1 MWASSNKVAIAGIG
15 YSPVTRRSETPLL
28 ALAAQAVDAACADA
42 GLTRKAIDA
51 LVTSP
56 GMPRYGGVKGTVEG
70 IDVVNPW
77 FLGEHM
83 GIAGQVLYTG
93 STNGMVTQG
102 FIDAALAVASGAC
115 SHAVVYRALHVPPG
129 SYVNYESKY
138 AADQFQY
145 FAPYGFSGP
154 PAWAATVMR
163 RYFEMFGYSR
173 GDMAR
178 YIADNRANCQL
189 NPNGFWRGKPITG
202 QDYLDARMIA
212 DPMSI
217 LDCDIPVDGCAALL
231 LTSTERARDLR
242 RKPALLSGFSHGTHS
257 PPWSVPMTLE
267 DIWTGCE
274 QVAARLW
281 DATGMGPADFDNA
294 HLYDG
299 FSPFVYLWLE
309 GLGIVPKG
317 EGLAFLRD
325 GHGALGGR
333 LPINT
338 GGGALGEGRLHGMT
352 QLAEAAAQVTDR
364 AGARQVPGASRAI
377 ATISNGL
384 TKATGFVICRDEG
397 QAL

>member
-1 MWASSNKVAIAGIG
+1 MWALSNKVAVAGIG
-15 YSPVTRRSETPLL
+15 YSTLTRRSERPLL
-28 ALAAQAVDAACADA
+28 ALAADAIDAACADA
-42 GLTRKAIDA
+42 GLTRQAVDA

-77 FLGEHM
+77 FLGEHL
-83 GIAGQVLYTG
+83 GLADRILYTG

-102 FIDAALAVASGAC
+102 FIDAVLAVASGAC
-115 SHAVVYRALHVPPG
+115 THAVVYRALHVPPG

-173 GDMAR
+173 ADMAR

-189 NPNGFWRGKPITG
+189 NPNGYWRGKPLNEE
-202 QDYLDARMIA
+202 DYLNARMIA

-231 LTSTERARDLR
+231 LTSTERARDL
-242 RKPALLSGFSHGTHS
+242 KQVPALITGFAAGTVS
-257 PPWSVPMTLE
+257 PPFSVPMTLE
-267 DIWTGCE
+267 DLWAGCE

-281 DATGMGPADFDNA
+281 ASSGMGPHDFDNA
-294 HLYDG
+294 QLYDG
-299 FSPFVYLWLE
+299 FSPFVWLWLE

-317 EGLAFLRD
+317 EGLAFLRG
-325 GHGALGGR
+325 GHGSLTGK

-352 QLAEAAAQVTDR
+352 QLGEAVAQVTGR
-364 AGARQVPGASRAI
+364 AGERQVPGARRAI
-377 ATISNGL
+377 ATISNGS
-384 TKATGFVICRDEG
+384 TKSTAFAICRDEG
-397 QAL
+397 Q

>member
-1 MWASSNKVAIAGIG
+1 MWAFSDKVAVAGIG
-15 YSPVTRRSETPLL
+15 YSTLTRRSEKPLL
-28 ALAAQAVDAACADA
+28 ALAADAVDAALADA
-42 GLTRKAIDA
+42 GLTRKALDA

-56 GMPRYGGVKGTVEG
+56 GMPRYGGVKGTAEG

-77 FLGEHM
+77 FLGEHL
-83 GIAGQVLYTG
+83 GVANQIVYTG

-102 FIDAALAVASGAC
+102 FIDAVMAIASGTC
-115 SHAVVYRALHVPPG
+115 THAIVYRALHVPPG

-163 RYFEMFGYSR
+163 RYFELYGYSR
-173 GDMAR
+173 EDMAR

-189 NPNGFWRGKPITG
+189 NPNGYWRGKPLTRD
-202 QDYLDARMIA
+202 DYLNARMIA

-231 LTSTERARDLR
+231 LTSTERARDLQR
-242 RKPALLSGFSHGTHS
+242 VPALVTGFAAGTIS
-257 PPWSVPMTLE
+257 PPFSVPMTLE
-267 DIWTGCE
+267 DLWAGCE
-274 QVAARLW
+274 QVAERLW
-281 DATGMGPADFDNA
+281 TSSGLGPQDFDNA
-294 HLYDG
+294 QLYDG
-299 FSPFVYLWLE
+299 FSPFVFLWLE

-325 GHGALGGR
+325 GHGSLTGK

-352 QLAEAAAQVTDR
+352 QLGEAVAQVTGR
-364 AGARQVPGASRAI
+364 AGERQVPGARQAI
-377 ATISNGL
+377 ATISNGS
-384 TKATGFVICRDEG
+384 TKSTAFAITRDG
-397 QAL
+397 

>member
-1 MWASSNKVAIAGIG
+1 MWACSNKVAIAGIG
-15 YSPVTRRSETPLL
+15 YSPLTRRSETPLL

-77 FLGEHM
+77 FLGEHL

-173 GDMAR
+173 ADMAR

-189 NPNGFWRGKPITG
+189 NPNGYWRGKPISG
-202 QDYLDARMIA
+202 QDYLDTRMIA

-231 LTSTERARDLR
+231 LTSTERARDLKQ
-242 RKPALLSGFSHGTHS
+242 KPALLSGFAHGTHS

-274 QVAARLW
+274 QVATRLW
-281 DATGMGPADFDNA
+281 DATGMGPGDFDNA

-364 AGARQVPGASRAI
+364 AGARQVPGARRAI

>member
-1 MWASSNKVAIAGIG
+1 MWAFSNKVAVAGIG
-15 YSPVTRRSETPLL
+15 YSTLTRRSERPLL
-28 ALAAQAVDAACADA
+28 ALAADAVDAALADA
-42 GLTRKAIDA
+42 GLTRKALDG

-56 GMPRYGGVKGTVEG
+56 GMPRYGGVKGTAEG

-77 FLGEHM
+77 FLGEHL
-83 GIAGQVLYTG
+83 GVANQILYTG

-102 FIDAALAVASGAC
+102 FIDAVMAVASGTC
-115 SHAVVYRALHVPPG
+115 THAIVYRALHVPPG

-163 RYFEMFGYSR
+163 RYFETYGYSR
-173 GDMAR
+173 ADLAR
-178 YIADNRANCQL
+178 YIVDNRANCQL
-189 NPNGFWRGKPITG
+189 NPNGYWRGKQLTREN
-202 QDYLDARMIA
+202 YLDARMIA

-231 LTSTERARDLR
+231 LTSTERARDL
-242 RKPALLSGFSHGTHS
+242 KQVPALVTGFAAGTVS
-257 PPWSVPMTLE
+257 PPFSVPMTLE
-267 DIWTGCE
+267 DLWAGCE
-274 QVAARLW
+274 QVAERLW
-281 DATGMGPADFDNA
+281 ASSGMGPHDFDNA
-294 HLYDG
+294 QLYDG
-299 FSPFVYLWLE
+299 FSPFVFLWLE

-325 GHGALGGR
+325 GHGSLGGK

-352 QLAEAAAQVTDR
+352 QLGEAVAQVTGR
-364 AGARQVPGASRAI
+364 AGARQVAGARRAI
-377 ATISNGL
+377 ATISNGS
-384 TKATGFVICRDEG
+384 TKSTAFAISRDD
-397 QAL
+397 